1 MSGGFNEPQGT
12 PEEDFISN
20 VSMLQKGEGGSNRP
34 RRKLTEPR
42 IGSQP
47 IFHKFA
53 DMLHYSNNGTT
64 SDPMMIKGFGNNIN
78 SNSIVPVFPGD
89 TRSVKSIIRRNAI
102 QP

>member
-1 MSGGFNEPQGT
+1 MSRGFNEPHGT
-12 PEEDFISN
+12 HEEDFISD

-34 RRKLTEPR
+34 RRKLTQPR
-42 IGSQP
+42 KGSQP

-64 SDPMMIKGFGNNIN
+64 SDAVLIKGFGNNIY

-102 QP
+102 